1 MPIGPLLRTYL
12 QQPPSDRAL
21 YLLFLDDHE
30 LHALRTEVMDI
41 LDIVQDALIDI
52 LAELHGEEPASA
64 ESLAALTAV
73 LAALGVG
80 AA

>member
-1 MPIGPLLRTYL
+1 MPTRPQLRAYL
-12 QQPPSDRAL
+12 QQPPTDRAL
-21 YLLFLDDHE
+21 YLLFLDDHD

-64 ESLAALTAV
+64 ASLAGFVAVLTAM
-73 LAALGVG
+73 GVDET
-80 AA
+80 